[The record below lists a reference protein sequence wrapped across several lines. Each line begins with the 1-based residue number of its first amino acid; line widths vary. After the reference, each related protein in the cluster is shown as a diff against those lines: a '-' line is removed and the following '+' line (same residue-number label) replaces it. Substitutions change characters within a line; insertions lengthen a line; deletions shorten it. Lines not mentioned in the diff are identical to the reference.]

1 MQDYYKIQKYLSG
14 GTMTKAAGK
23 WLAKVLASELKNP
36 NAKEAIGKK
45 TIQAFVNSRAHT
57 SAGKELKELMGKM
70 LAAHEKGKYLD
81 SKEASRL
88 INLIQQNKGTSKKML
103 RFIPRGWNEK
113 ATEAAKTTTK
123 AAETAISKPA
133 EVAVAPE
140 VTKKTLRD
148 YWKTAKGWLNNNP
161 KTTLAAVGLGL
172 GTGPG
177 RYILGNTLAATQSS
191 PDTWFNNSSPS
202 TDTLFIEINGQ
213 KVPIKQSEDGI
224 FRVVS
229 QEQAQEQPTDDIDAL
244 IKEVSSTDQ
253 LGLNQTTQETP
264 SYQLSASDQEFI
276 DQLFSEDQ

>member
-1 MQDYYKIQKYLSG
+1 MR
-14 GTMTKAAGK
+14 KAAGK

-36 NAKEAIGKK
+36 NVKEAISKK
-45 TIQAFVNSRAHT
+45 TIQAFTNSRART
-57 SAGKELKELMGKM
+57 NAGKELKELFGKM
-70 LAAHEKGKYLD
+70 LASHEKGEYLD
-81 SKEASRL
+81 SKSASRL
-88 INLIQQNKGTSKKML
+88 IDLIQQNKGTNKKIL
-103 RFIPRGWNEK
+103 RFIPRGWGEE
-113 ATEAAKTTTK
+113 ATEAAKTTVK
-123 AAETAISKPA
+123 AAEDAINKPIEKA
-133 EVAVAPE
+133 AATEAA
-140 VTKKTLRD
+140 KKTLKD
-148 YWKTAKGWLNNNP
+148 YWKTARGWLNNNP

-191 PDTWFNNSSPS
+191 PDTWFNNNTPS

-229 QEQAQEQPTDDIDAL
+229 QKQTQEQPTDDIDAL
-244 IKEVSSTDQ
+244 INGVSSTDQ
-253 LGLNQTTQETP
+253 LGLGQTTQETP